1 MSHLEIFIINYLIRY
16 SINLTAMSTTT
27 SRKSRRHKLCEAL
40 ESDIRRRGLRAGDTY
55 LTATEAAELLG
66 VSRATAHR
74 AFQQLAAKGILRSKQ
89 RAGTVVGPSFQP
101 WYDTPAQPSEQIRIL
116 LVQQRIREGH
126 FFEDLLRSL
135 HETLPGREVTI
146 SYVPDKGAFE
156 FVQEILDQSPERKT
170 GYLILGC
177 PRSVHELVADQG
189 LPVVVLGPTYFTAA
203 DLPSVSADN
212 KQRGHLL
219 AQHLLDNGH
228 ERIALLMPEMW
239 IPGDIEVYEGV
250 NEALSKNQVAH
261 GALLLR
267 NTPQEKK
274 ALGAEIEQLFSQP
287 SPPSAIICKQ
297 RAVKAVEAALA
308 ALPSGAGKDV
318 EIAIE
323 ITDIG
328 PAYRDRY
335 THVACSSNLRER
347 AERASELLKQ
357 LLNDEELE
365 ERHIRCPVELV
376 KV

>member
-1 MSHLEIFIINYLIRY
+1 M
-16 SINLTAMSTTT
+16 
-27 SRKSRRHKLCEAL
+27 
-40 ESDIRRRGLRAGDTY
+40 
-55 LTATEAAELLG
+55 
-66 VSRATAHR
+66 
-74 AFQQLAAKGILRSKQ
+74 
-89 RAGTVVGPSFQP
+89 
-101 WYDTPAQPSEQIRIL
+101 
-116 LVQQRIREGH
+116 
-126 FFEDLLRSL
+126 
-135 HETLPGREVTI
+135 
-146 SYVPDKGAFE
+146 
-156 FVQEILDQSPERKT
+156 
-170 GYLILGC
+170 
-177 PRSVHELVADQG
+177 
-189 LPVVVLGPTYFTAA
+189 
-203 DLPSVSADN
+203 
-212 KQRGHLL
+212 
-219 AQHLLDNGH
+219 
-228 ERIALLMPEMW
+228 
-239 IPGDIEVYEGV
+239 
-250 NEALSKNQVAH
+250 
-261 GALLLR
+261 LR

-365 ERHIRCPVELV
+365 ERHIRYPVELV